1 MPVAGDDLSYFI
13 CTRPGRGPVV
23 LSDESQFLLNPETGL
38 PNWPEVDIFACSLQV
53 EWDEP
58 GCCDKQNR
66 EQQTEW
72 GNLIKRRYIRVPEI
86 GNGNSFPYS
95 ISNLC
100 LEQLVNML
108 LKPQL
113 VNHAG
118 TLAALQQQS
127 AANGDLIA
135 YEDRAGPTQPKE
147 SGCLF
152 RSLVNPLSVFDLQD
166 SSAVLTEANN
176 SSLTSIGQEM
186 WDNSLNNCRFLPHV
200 DQLTSSHRDRAST
213 VIDPSVSSAI
223 LDEFSTLKNADFH
236 NPSDCLVG
244 NLSSSQDLQSQ
255 FTSASL
261 GNSQAFSRQDPA
273 GNSGHANK
281 LGSEV
286 IHI

>member
-1 MPVAGDDLSYFI
+1 MVNRNGRDIVVETISGRLWNVQDCVGFYDPLQYPLLLPYGTYGWDINTHDDNGRDVSCCDYYSYMLQPMAGDGLSYFI

-38 PNWPEVDIFACSLQV
+38 PKFKWLYKPEV

-72 GNLIKRRYIRVPEI
+72 GNLIKRRYTRVPEI
-86 GNGNSFPYS
+86 GNGNTFPYS

-135 YEDRAGPTQPKE
+135 ARYEDHAGQTQPKE

-152 RSLVNPLSVFDLQD
+152 SRILNLEIVDHCYKLKQGVLV
-166 SSAVLTEANN
+166 E
-176 SSLTSIGQEM
+176 
-186 WDNSLNNCRFLPHV
+186 
-200 DQLTSSHRDRAST
+200 
-213 VIDPSVSSAI
+213 
-223 LDEFSTLKNADFH
+223 TLA
-236 NPSDCLVG
+236 
-244 NLSSSQDLQSQ
+244 
-255 FTSASL
+255 
-261 GNSQAFSRQDPA
+261 
-273 GNSGHANK
+273 
-281 LGSEV
+281 
-286 IHI
+286 

>member
-1 MPVAGDDLSYFI
+1 MKVNFFSTLKLGCRSI
-13 CTRPGRGPVV
+13 
-23 LSDESQFLLNPETGL
+23 
-38 PNWPEVDIFACSLQV
+38 WV

-72 GNLIKRRYIRVPEI
+72 GNLIKRRYTRVPEI

-200 DQLTSSHRDRAST
+200 DQLTSSHRDR
-213 VIDPSVSSAI
+213 
-223 LDEFSTLKNADFH
+223 DFH